1 MMDQVMSGG
10 MWGMGLAGFILLALV
25 VLVIAALVKFV
36 FFR

>member
-1 MMDQVMSGG
+1 MDQMMSGE
-10 MWGMGLAGFILLALV
+10 MWGTVVAGFILLVLV

>member
-1 MMDQVMSGG
+1 
-10 MWGMGLAGFILLALV
+10 MWGMGVAGFILLALV